1 MHEYQPD
8 FGASLVCGVAR
19 LFGWKIGVLANN
31 GVLFNDSALKAAHF
45 MQLCDRDEIPL
56 LFLQN
61 ITGFM
66 IGREYE
72 SRGITKDGAKMIMT
86 QVGVRVP
93 KLTVVVNASFGAGN
107 YGMCGRAFDPR
118 MLFSWPNAQTAVMG
132 AEQAA
137 NTLTELKRRQIANGD
152 SPEDREAIE
161 RMQRTIAQDYEAHSD
176 AYWSTSEIW
185 DDGILDPLDTRNAL
199 AVALE
204 AAMRRPLDG
213 RLSGVLRL

>member
-1 MHEYQPD
+1 
-8 FGASLVCGVAR
+8 VVR
-19 LFGWKIGVLANN
+19 LFGWKVGVLANN
-31 GVLFNDSALKAAHF
+31 GVLFNDSALKASHF

-72 SRGITKDGAKMIMT
+72 ARGITKDGAKMIMT

-93 KLTVVVNASFGAGN
+93 KLTVVVNASYGAGN

-118 MLFSWPNAQTAVMG
+118 VLFSWPNTQIAVMG

-137 NTLTELKRRQIANGD
+137 GTLTELKRRQVANGD
-152 SPEDREAIE
+152 IPADDEAIE
-161 RMQRTIAQDYEAHSD
+161 RMRRSIARDYEVHSD

-204 AAMRRPLDG
+204 AAMRCPLAD
-213 RLSGVLRL
+213 RSSGILRF